1 MNDPAGPGLR
11 SAERGGS
18 TLFQKGGPN
27 IIRQT
32 CQAPAAA
39 GGPLASYSHCRFI
52 LRAMFSLLQTDPQS
66 RARRG
71 VLRLAH
77 GGEIQTPVFMPVG
90 TQGTVKAMTPL
101 ELREIGAGLIL
112 GNTYHLF
119 VRPGMEI
126 IRGAGGLHRFMNWDG
141 AILTDSGGYQVF
153 SLSGLRKLT
162 PDGVWFQSHV
172 DGAKLFLGPVEAM
185 AIQRDLG
192 SDIAMLFDECTPY
205 PATHEEAAAS
215 LALTRCWAAVCRE
228 QPRAPGQQVFGI
240 VQGGFYED
248 LRREAAAGLIE
259 LGFDG
264 YALGGLSVG
273 EPEAEMFRI
282 LDSTV
287 PILPANQPR
296 YLMGVGTPPQL
307 VEAVARGIDMFDCVL
322 PTRVGRNGG
331 AFTRDG
337 MLPVKAGRFK
347 ADFRPIEEGC
357 ACYACRNFT
366 RAYIRH
372 LLNVKEILGS
382 RLMTVHNLHFYLNLM
397 QEIRAALD
405 ANTFAD
411 FRRQF
416 VTRYQQGEPADDGGT
431 ALSCSP

>member
-1 MNDPAGPGLR
+1 
-11 SAERGGS
+11 
-18 TLFQKGGPN
+18 
-27 IIRQT
+27 
-32 CQAPAAA
+32 
-39 GGPLASYSHCRFI
+39 
-52 LRAMFSLLQTDPQS
+52 MFSLLQTDGQT

-71 VLRLAH
+71 VLHTAH
-77 GGEIQTPVFMPVG
+77 GEIQTPVFMPVG
-90 TQGTVKAMTPL
+90 TQGTVKAMTPD
-101 ELREIGAGLIL
+101 ELREVGAGLIL

-126 IRGAGGLHRFMNWDG
+126 IRAAGGLHRFMNWDG

-205 PATHEEAAAS
+205 PATREEAAAS
-215 LALTRCWAAVCRE
+215 LALTRRWAAVCHE
-228 QPRAPGQQVFGI
+228 QPKAPGQLVFGI
-240 VQGGFYED
+240 VQGGFYEE
-248 LRREAAAGLIE
+248 LRREAAAGLLE

-273 EPEAEMFRI
+273 EPEAEMFRV
-282 LDSTV
+282 LDATV
-287 PILPANQPR
+287 PVLPADQPR

-337 MLPVKAGRFK
+337 LLPVKAGRFK
-347 ADFRPIEEGC
+347 ADFTPIEAGC
-357 ACYACRNFT
+357 GCYACRHFT

-372 LLNVKEILGS
+372 LLNVGEILGS
-382 RLMTVHNLHFYLNLM
+382 RLMTLHNLHFYLHLM
-397 QEIRAALD
+397 QEIRGVIAGGNFAAFRQEFTARYRAGD
-405 ANTFAD
+405 AA
-411 FRRQF
+411 RRAAAA
-416 VTRYQQGEPADDGGT
+416 G
-431 ALSCSP
+431 

>member
-1 MNDPAGPGLR
+1 MRIGPGRRCFPAGSVPVVC
-11 SAERGGS
+11 AV
-18 TLFQKGGPN
+18 
-27 IIRQT
+27 
-32 CQAPAAA
+32 
-39 GGPLASYSHCRFI
+39 I
-52 LRAMFSLLQTDPQS
+52 LPAMFSLLQTDGQT

-71 VLRLAH
+71 VLHTAH
-77 GGEIQTPVFMPVG
+77 GEIQTPVFMPVG
-90 TQGTVKAMTPL
+90 TQGTVKAMTPD
-101 ELREIGAGLIL
+101 ELREVGAGLIL

-126 IRGAGGLHRFMNWDG
+126 IRAAGGLHRFMNWDG

-205 PATHEEAAAS
+205 PATREEAAAS
-215 LALTRCWAAVCRE
+215 LALTRRWAAVCHE
-228 QPRAPGQQVFGI
+228 QPKASGQLVFGI

-248 LRREAAAGLIE
+248 LRREAAAGLLE

-273 EPEAEMFRI
+273 EPEGEMFRI
-282 LDSTV
+282 LDATV
-287 PILPANQPR
+287 PVLPADQPR

-337 MLPVKAGRFK
+337 LLPVKAGRFK
-347 ADFRPIEEGC
+347 ADFTPIEAECG
-357 ACYACRNFT
+357 CYACRHFT

-372 LLNVKEILGS
+372 LLNVGEILGS
-382 RLMTVHNLHFYLNLM
+382 RLMTLHNLHFYLQLM
-397 QEIRAALD
+397 QEIRDAITTGNFAA
-405 ANTFAD
+405 
-411 FRRQF
+411 FRQEF
-416 VTRYQQGEPADDGGT
+416 TTRYQAGDAARRAAAAG
-431 ALSCSP
+431 